1 MGSSP
6 ICLVYLSDYVNSHH
20 LLVKGF
26 YGRQAASLLIT
37 TRRVVIKE
45 NFNFGP
51 DAHFIGPP
59 GLSYKISNNLFIA
72 YLVQRKNRVLL
83 IPKSR
88 IETWGE

>member
-1 MGSSP
+1 MFANFITIVKKCYPESRVNLIRGVGRRSP
-6 ICLVYLSDYVNSHH
+6 PSREGGPFIPKLTFS
-20 LLVKGF
+20 
-26 YGRQAASLLIT
+26 GR
-37 TRRVVIKE
+37 
-45 NFNFGP
+45 P